1 MITAAPILARYTG
14 GRSGVKP
21 VSGPTGLRCLRPPG
35 RPAQAPSVARSL
47 RAWLERASPAAFS
60 AYAIVAAFSAYFCM
74 YGFRKPFAAAT
85 FEGEGSFGLDLK
97 TTLVLAQ
104 VLGYTLSKFLGVKLV
119 TELSAQR
126 RAVVLVGLII
136 TAELALVGVGALP
149 PRLRPIAIFFNGLP
163 LGAVW
168 GLVFG
173 FLEGRRTSEIL
184 GAGLSASYIV
194 ASGAVKSVGA
204 SLLEL
209 GVPEAW
215 MPFVTGLVFLPP
227 FLGAVWM
234 LSQLPPPAPEDVEA
248 RTERHPMAAG
258 ERRAFFTRFA
268 GGLVVLTGLYT
279 LLTAYRDFR
288 DNFAA
293 EIWKAVGESG
303 KPALFTLSEL
313 PVAFAVLVGLAL
325 LYRVRDNRR
334 AFFAVHGVM
343 AGGTLLIGLATL
355 AFDLGMLSAVWWM
368 VLIGTGLYLAY
379 VPYGCMLFDRLIA
392 ATGAAGTA
400 VFMIYVTDAFGY
412 AGSIVVLLYKSF
424 GQAELSWLDFFRGF
438 SYVGSVACTA
448 AFVVSAWYFARRMRE
463 GTDER

>member
-1 MITAAPILARYTG
+1 MAR
-14 GRSGVKP
+14 R
-21 VSGPTGLRCLRPPG
+21 LRL
-35 RPAQAPSVARSL
+35 
-47 RAWLERASPAAFS
+47 WLEHAPTAAFS
-60 AYAIVAAFSAYFCM
+60 TYAIVAAFTAYFCM

-85 FEGEGSFGLDLK
+85 FEGQGAFGLDLK

-119 TELSAQR
+119 TELSPQR
-126 RAVVLVGLII
+126 RAVVLVGLILA
-136 TAELALVGVGALP
+136 AEAALVGVGVLP
-149 PRLRPIAIFFNGLP
+149 PRLRPLAIFFNGLP

-204 SLLEL
+204 TLLGL

-227 FLGAVWM
+227 FLLAVWM
-234 LSQLPPPAPEDVEA
+234 LAQLPPPVAADVRA
-248 RTERHPMAAG
+248 RTERRPMDG
-258 ERRAFFTRFA
+258 TQRRLFFGRFVA
-268 GGLVVLTGLYT
+268 GLVVLTALYT
-279 LLTAYRDFR
+279 FLTAYRDFR

-293 EIWKAVGESG
+293 EIWEAVGESG
-303 KPALFTLSEL
+303 KPALFTLTEL
-313 PVAFAVLVGLAL
+313 PVAFTVLVGLAL
-325 LYRVRDNRR
+325 LYRIRDNRR
-334 AFFAVHGVM
+334 AFFAVHALM
-343 AGGTLLIGLATL
+343 AGGTVLVGVATL
-355 AFDLGMLSAVWWM
+355 LFDLGLVSAVTWM

-412 AGSIVVLLYKSF
+412 AGSIAVLLYKLF
-424 GQAELSWLDFFRGF
+424 GQAELSWLEFFRGF
-438 SYVGSVACTA
+438 SYVTSIACTA
-448 AFVVSAWYFARRMRE
+448 AFVVSAWYFGRRMRRE
-463 GTDER
+463 ATGA